1 MNRSYQYSFI
11 HTFHFLTFTFIYW
24 LTLLCYYKVFYQN
37 DNNQINQKTGINQ
50 TFESLCLKSK
60 DKGKE
65 R

>member
-1 MNRSYQYSFI
+1 MTLLF
-11 HTFHFLTFTFIYW
+11 TLFTFSHSHIYWKW

-37 DNNQINQKTGINQ
+37 DNNQINKRTGINQ

-60 DKGKE
+60 YKGKE